1 MVDFNRRLYILQLL
15 ASWFTLL
22 KFECIQYYTQFY
34 VDPGTED
41 GPRAPGRPGGPMA
54 PPPAPRAA
62 PAIRERA
69 E

>member
-41 GPRAPGRPGGPMA
+41 GPRAPGRPPMGPA
-54 PPPAPRAA
+54 PAPRAA